1 MSELPP
7 LPFIAANF
15 KVNKD
20 GPEVDAWFRQFGEA
34 HVDFPGTIVV
44 CPSMAFIS
52 QSSRLIEDL
61 ELPLKLGSQDVSQ
74 FGLGAHTGEVAAAQ
88 IKNLVEFAIIGHSE
102 RRANGETDETI
113 SKKVEQ
119 ALEAGITPI
128 FCVQN
133 QDTPIPEGVKIIA
146 YEPVF
151 AIGTGIADT
160 PENAGAVA
168 QSIKAKGDYVV
179 LYGGSV
185 NPQNVAGFLNHGSID
200 GVLVGGASLD
210 VPSFLGII
218 KALTK

>member
-1 MSELPP
+1 MPEVPV
-7 LPFIAANF
+7 PFVAANF

-20 GPEVDAWFRQFGEA
+20 GSEVDAWFRQFGEA
-34 HVDFPGTIVV
+34 NVDFPGTIVV

-61 ELPLKLGSQDVSQ
+61 NLPLQLGSQDISQ

-88 IKNLVEFAIIGHSE
+88 IKDLVQFTIIGHSE
-102 RRANGETDETI
+102 RRASGETDEI
-113 SKKVEQ
+113 AAKKVEQ
-119 ALEAGITPI
+119 ALEAGINPI
-128 FCVQN
+128 FCVQDEN
-133 QDTPIPEGVKIIA
+133 TPIPQGVKVVA
-146 YEPVF
+146 YEPIS
-151 AIGTGIADT
+151 AIGTGNPAT

-168 QSIKAKGDYVV
+168 QSIKAKGDYIV

-185 NPQNVAGFLNHGSID
+185 APQNVASFLSQGPVD

-210 VPSFLGII
+210 VQSFLGII